1 MDIAQIMQGETL
13 PNEESVGISNDTL
26 WVLPVVDS
34 DAIDS
39 GQPPTYRFNGDFIGL
54 GSTFRPTHYRHP
66 HTMFMES
73 GSGYRCNRCRWF
85 ELRIFYDNDQTGY
98 LLHFAG
104 RSMVP
109 GEIQRYRIERALTA
123 YELIEIMSGKAAHG
137 QQSRNDP
144 DFVPHLTA
152 PGRRAL
158 SQAAGFDDDIK
169 DAYTDRMG
177 KL

>member
-1 MDIAQIMQGETL
+1 MDIQHIMNGGTL
-13 PNEESVGISNDTL
+13 PADDAVGISDGLTFI
-26 WVLPVVDS
+26 LPIVDS
-34 DAIDS
+34 DAIDV
-39 GQPPTYRFNGDFIGL
+39 QNPVYRFNGDFLGL
-54 GSTFRPTHYRHP
+54 GSTFRPTHFRHP
-66 HTMFMES
+66 HSTFMES
-73 GSGYRCNRCRWF
+73 GSGLKCNRCRWF

-109 GEIQRYRIERALTA
+109 GEIQRYRFERALTA

-169 DAYTDRMG
+169 DAYKDRMG